1 MKALVILGVIVLA
14 LVLLSFVRL
23 GALVEYGEHGLSV
36 RVKTGPFKLTVYP
49 RKPKKNETDTSKPP
63 KKKQSAAQQKRSSAP
78 KGGPLAMVKKFL
90 PLIAE
95 AAGRFKRKI
104 RIDVFHLDFT
114 AAASDPAKAAMAFG
128 GANAVIGMLWPLI
141 EQNFQVKERRL
152 RTAVDFNATAPSV
165 SIFAQATL
173 TLGQAIT
180 LGLRLTIRFLKL
192 FMEYRTQTKQT
203 EKQTSS
209 TQKEAV

>member
-1 MKALVILGVIVLA
+1 MPLGLIQFAVECVGHILAAWLA
-14 LVLLSFVRL
+14 VRC
-23 GALVEYGEHGLSV
+23 H
-36 RVKTGPFKLTVYP
+36 
-49 RKPKKNETDTSKPP
+49 PP
-63 KKKQSAAQQKRSSAP
+63 VSP
-78 KGGPLAMVKKFL
+78 HCG
-90 PLIAE
+90 LIALQ
-95 AAGRFKRKI
+95 RK
-104 RIDVFHLDFT
+104 H
-114 AAASDPAKAAMAFG
+114 G

-192 FMEYRTQTKQT
+192 FMEYRTETKQT